1 MLIKYKFLFKKILKR
16 SRRLYH
22 FKHEAMTIYLMAMV
36 SFFVT
41 PFFIIFNF
49 SANIITI
56 LNFFI
61 ATLSLFLIFTLNSN
75 FYICGIILYYIN
87 RILDFCDGNVA
98 RFNRESTFYGRFLDA
113 IVDIFFEPLLL
124 FAIHYYCYKIYF
136 NELLFVFGSISA
148 FFCAYGSCIADK
160 YSSLARWSNEINKIK
175 IKTYLRKSINPRVN
189 FLLYD
194 FYYLCLMSTPLF
206 ISEKNNFILVLS
218 FLTIFTFVL
227 NIYNIVIHIFYAK
240 KNLNKY
246 AGDK

>member
-1 MLIKYKFLFKKILKR
+1 MLNEYKILFKKVIKR
-16 SRRLYH
+16 SYRLYH
-22 FKHEAMTIYLMAMV
+22 FKHEAITIYLMAMV

-41 PFFIIFNF
+41 PFLIILNF
-49 SANIITI
+49 SANLITS

-61 ATLSLFLIFTLNSN
+61 ATLSLFLIFTLNSY
-75 FYICGIILYYIN
+75 FYICGIILYLVN

-98 RFNRESTFYGRFLDA
+98 RFNRKSTFYGRFLDA
-113 IVDIFFEPLLL
+113 IVDIFYEPLLL

-136 NELLFVFGSISA
+136 NELLFIFGSISA

-160 YSSLARWSNEINKIK
+160 YSSLARWSNEINKKK
-175 IKTYLRKSINPRVN
+175 ILPYLRKSINPRVN

-194 FYYLCLMSTPLF
+194 FYYLCLISTPFF
-206 ISEKNNFILVLS
+206 ISDKNNLILVIF
-218 FLTIFTFVL
+218 FLTIFTFIF
-227 NIYNIVIHIFYAK
+227 NIYNIVIHIIYAK